1 MRPDTGDDLVDA
13 LLAAG
18 HRVRTAVDACLRAD
32 GLSLARLK
40 LLRLLAEGPVPM
52 GQLSEAMAVVPRS
65 TTDLVDGLVA
75 AGLVERRPH
84 PTDRRVVLLD
94 LTDQG
99 RERLATGRARAT
111 EVTARATRAL
121 SAAERREMIELL
133 AAVAPADRPAE
144 APGRP
149 GRPRGAAPPGRPA
162 R

>member
-13 LLAAG
+13 LLLAG

-40 LLRLLAEGPVPM
+40 VLRLLAEGPVPM

-99 RERLATGRARAT
+99 RERLTTGRARAT

-121 SAAERREMIELL
+121 PAAKRREMIELL
-133 AAVAPADRPAE
+133 AAVAPPEDPGGT
-144 APGRP
+144 PGRP
-149 GRPRGAAPPGRPA
+149 GRARATATSGRSAP
-162 R
+162 

>member
-40 LLRLLAEGPVPM
+40 LLKLLADGPMPM

-65 TTDLVDGLVA
+65 TTDLVDGLVG

-94 LTDQG
+94 LTDHG
-99 RERLATGRARAT
+99 RERLAGGRARAT

-121 SAAERREMIELL
+121 SAADRRRLVELL
-133 AAVAPADRPAE
+133 AAVAPAGRPAGG
-144 APGRP
+144 PGRP
-149 GRPRGAAPPGRPA
+149 GRARGVAPSGRPA